1 MTTLEFQTSGSG
13 TTSLAW
19 TYIKVHRYSDPFCKN
34 LNQRSLTPRWPLTPH
49 LVRSYVWLYP
59 RIIVFKS
66 HENTSKYVDTV
77 TIIAKTWTKGHWPLD
92 DLWPHICWGLMGGTT
107 LNQLPIGLHVEI
119 LNFNGRFE
127 AYWATFGM
135 LSWYQSIQNR
145 WKFNICFNVWV
156 VVGIVFAVRE
166 RKQHPSCFWPDFKPQ
181 TAIPPLRII
190 RDYFRHRNNI
200 LFFCVFK
207 FICSPYI
214 IISYITSRYL
224 LFNSPKRGQNISKK
238 PLFWGTIAQYP
249 TKRRR
254 I

>member
-1 MTTLEFQTSGSG
+1 MTFDPTSDEVLCVTLPKDHCVQVPWE
-13 TTSLAW
+13 
-19 TYIKVHRYSDPFCKN
+19 YIKVCGYSDHYCKN
-34 LNQRSLTPRWPLTPH
+34 LDQRSLTPRWPLTPH
-49 LVRSYVWLYP
+49 LLRSY
-59 RIIVFKS
+59 
-66 HENTSKYVDTV
+66 
-77 TIIAKTWTKGHWPLD
+77 
-92 DLWPHICWGLMGGTT
+92 GGTT
-107 LNQLPIGLHVEI
+107 LNQLPIGLHVKI

-166 RKQHPSCFWPDFKPQ
+166 RKQRPPCLWPDFKPQ

-190 RDYFRHRNNI
+190 RDYFRHQNNI
-200 LFFCVFK
+200 LFFCIFK

-249 TKRRR
+249 TKRGR

>member
-1 MTTLEFQTSGSG
+1 MTFDPTSGEVLCV
-13 TTSLAW
+13 TLPKDHCVQVPW
-19 TYIKVHRYSDPFCKN
+19 EYIKVCGYSDHYCKN
-34 LNQRSLTPRWPLTPH
+34 LDQRSLT
-49 LVRSYVWLYP
+49 
-59 RIIVFKS
+59 
-66 HENTSKYVDTV
+66 
-77 TIIAKTWTKGHWPLD
+77 LD

-107 LNQLPIGLHVEI
+107 LNQLPIGLHVKI

-156 VVGIVFAVRE
+156 VVGIVFVVRE
-166 RKQHPSCFWPDFKPQ
+166 RKQRPSCFWPDFKPQ

-238 PLFWGTIAQYP
+238 HCFEGLLPSIPPNVEGFSVVPPLIIPNFFEM
-249 TKRRR
+249 
-254 I
+254 